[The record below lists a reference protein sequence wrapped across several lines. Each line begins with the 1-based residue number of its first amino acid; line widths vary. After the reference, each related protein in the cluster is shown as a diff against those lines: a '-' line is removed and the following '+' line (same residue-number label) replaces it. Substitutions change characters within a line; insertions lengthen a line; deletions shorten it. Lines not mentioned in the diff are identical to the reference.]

1 MHSTQ
6 KLEILK
12 KLLIIVFF
20 FTCIPITIIYVLLRD
35 ISSVNFLIDDYFT
48 SGYSLFFPFLPY
60 SNIIFKFSTGHLIDL
75 IIIVNIIAILE
86 RSGYTYYVNVCLKK
100 DYFDSQYLNIYF
112 LESEENQN
120 SRIPKLN
127 LIFRFNNELD
137 DLFEEEVQECES
149 EKHFKLISLF
159 KKESAHINKTRR
171 LLNPECSLP
180 IIYGSSLNKHPNL
193 FLNTFYFS
201 IPQNLRVTNFHNNH
215 LPPKNNYYFF
225 NSNGGSNFA
234 EILQIIIQ
242 NLSNTNKIS
251 KKSE

>member
-1 MHSTQ
+1 
-6 KLEILK
+6 
-12 KLLIIVFF
+12 
-20 FTCIPITIIYVLLRD
+20 
-35 ISSVNFLIDDYFT
+35 
-48 SGYSLFFPFLPY
+48 
-60 SNIIFKFSTGHLIDL
+60 
-75 IIIVNIIAILE
+75 
-86 RSGYTYYVNVCLKK
+86 
-100 DYFDSQYLNIYF
+100 
-112 LESEENQN
+112 
-120 SRIPKLN
+120 
-127 LIFRFNNELD
+127 
-137 DLFEEEVQECES
+137 
-149 EKHFKLISLF
+149 LISLF